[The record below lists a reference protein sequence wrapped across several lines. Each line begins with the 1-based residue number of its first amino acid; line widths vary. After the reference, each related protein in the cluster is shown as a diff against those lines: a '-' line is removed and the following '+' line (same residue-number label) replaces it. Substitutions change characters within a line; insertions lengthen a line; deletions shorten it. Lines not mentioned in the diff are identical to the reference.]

1 MSIPRLR
8 ILSCKNMLN
17 GLLAWADH
25 NQFATLRVDRPHY
38 ATRSTFCTYYFLGS
52 KKIVNLSSECVKLFL
67 MATITKSD
75 ELRLHNRSR
84 ILTCLRVNG
93 RQSRTNI
100 GEITGLSGATVT
112 QVTADLIEDGVIEQV
127 APEPVTADT
136 TPIGVRRGRP
146 QVILRLNTE
155 AATAAVLTLLLN
167 QIEVTLYD
175 YAGNQLHRINKRI
188 VTSALTPE
196 TLQKQLIQTLDSA
209 LAADDQFKSS
219 LKHIALVCQGTVTSD
234 NSGLLWSPITGVRDI
249 DFGRILQDHYAICVT
264 VSNDCNMI
272 VTALY
277 QERQT
282 RSSAKTKNNAD
293 STDDNRV
300 NFAAILLS
308 YGIGLGFFHKGSI
321 LAGSHS
327 SGTEFGHMLYQADG
341 ALCRCG
347 RHGCI
352 EAYAS
357 DYAIWRSAKGFGRDT
372 LPEDFIPQEE
382 FEALIDA
389 AINHDG
395 PERAAF
401 NEAGAAIGQ
410 GLTNLFAIF
419 DPFPTVLVG
428 TSSIA
433 FDLIEDS
440 MVKNLRHYGIG
451 DSSSYVSVYN
461 STSEND
467 LIRSGASLQAL
478 SYIDKEIFSFGE
490 RTATSLKPVAT

>member
-1 MSIPRLR
+1 
-8 ILSCKNMLN
+8 MLN
-17 GLLAWADH
+17 GLLVWADH
-25 NQFATLRVDRPHY
+25 NQSATLRIGRPHY

-75 ELRLHNRSR
+75 ELRLYNRSR

-100 GEITGLSGATVT
+100 GEMTGLSGATVT
-112 QVTADLIEDGVIEQV
+112 QVTADLIDDGVIEQV
-127 APEPVTADT
+127 APAPVASTT
-136 TPIGVRRGRP
+136 TPFNARRGRP
-146 QVILRLNTE
+146 QVILRLNTD

-175 YAGNQLHRINKRI
+175 YAGDQLHRINKRI
-188 VTSALTPE
+188 ITSSLTSA
-196 TLQKQLIQTLDSA
+196 TLKKQLIETLDSA
-209 LAADDQFKSS
+209 LAADDHFKSS
-219 LKHIALVCQGTVTSD
+219 LKHIAVVCQGTVTSD
-234 NSGLLWSPITGVRDI
+234 NSGLLWSPITRVRDI
-249 DFGRILQDHYAICVT
+249 DFGAILKDHYGIYVT

-272 VTALY
+272 ATALY

-282 RSSAKTKNNAD
+282 QQKNHKTADATHSTNHNSA
-293 STDDNRV
+293 

-308 YGIGLGFFHKGSI
+308 YGIGLGFFHQGSI

-327 SGTEFGHMLYQADG
+327 SGTEFGHMLYEADG

-347 RHGCI
+347 RRGCI

-357 DYAIWRSAKGFGRDT
+357 DYAIWRKAKGLAIDSV
-372 LPEDFIPQEE
+372 PEDLIPKEE
-382 FEALIDA
+382 FEALIETA
-389 AINHDG
+389 NRQEG
-395 PERAAF
+395 PERTAF
-401 NEAGAAIGQ
+401 TEAGAAIGQ

-433 FDLIEDS
+433 FDLIEHS
-440 MVKNLRHYGIG
+440 MMKNLRHYGTG

-461 STSEND
+461 STSESD
-467 LIRSGASLQAL
+467 LIRTGASLQAL

-490 RTATSLKPVAT
+490 RSSAAFKPTTS